1 MAKNL
6 KFYEAPAL
14 MLLDSKNKEEV
25 VNYRVK
31 QDMYI
36 VDRLFNKAIL
46 LSGVGKN
53 QQKIIITKK
62 SNKANQEIIDNVLY
76 DLSLAKDKK

>member
-1 MAKNL
+1 
-6 KFYEAPAL
+6 
-14 MLLDSKNKEEV
+14 
-25 VNYRVK
+25 
-31 QDMYI
+31 MYI

-53 QQKIIITKK
+53 QQKVIITKK

-76 DLSLAKDKK
+76 DLSLAKDEK